1 MTALPDDFDQWSPE
15 AKQRLLASLQDRET
29 NKWMP
34 FFCPNILCDGNPHP
48 DGTWQHQHARADQ
61 RLPKW
66 SEDWLTLMWSSGR
79 GTGKTRGA
87 SEITNRVVQR
97 VPEIALVGATG
108 PAVREVMIEGPTGIL
123 ATAPPDFRPKWEPS
137 RRRLTWPNGAVA
149 HGVSAEEPDR
159 VRGLNI
165 GFAWLDE
172 AAFMPLITEVW
183 SNLVLALRIGSNP
196 HILVTTTPRPTKWI
210 KELIADK
217 RTITRRVSTYQN
229 LHNLSPV
236 FRDQV
241 LAAFEGTRLGR
252 QELYGEVLEDVEG
265 SLWKPEM
272 IDHIDE
278 SLVPE
283 LVRIVVSVDPAGS
296 ANAKSDETGIIVL
309 GVSAAGHLY
318 VLADYTGK
326 YSPAGWAAKAHEA
339 HEEWHAD
346 AIIAEKNYGGD
357 MVRHTL
363 ESTGYESVRVI
374 LVESRRGKM
383 LRAEPIVGAY
393 ERTLVH
399 HVSSSRTDL
408 VALET
413 EMVEWVP
420 GIGASPNRVDALVHG
435 ATDLMRGLGGPA
447 QIASPQDLFGPG
459 GGGNSYLNLSRRLSS
474 GNFR

>member
-15 AKQRLLASLQDRET
+15 AKQRLLASIQDRET
-29 NKWMP
+29 NQWKP

-48 DGTWQHQHARADQ
+48 DGTWQHFHARADQ

-66 SEDWLTLMWSSGR
+66 AEDWLTTLWSSGR

-87 SEITNRVVQR
+87 SEITNRVVKR

-165 GFAWLDE
+165 GFSWLDE
-172 AAFMPLITEVW
+172 AAFMPLIDEVW
-183 SNLVLALRIGSNP
+183 SNLVLALRVGSNP

-210 KELIADK
+210 KNLIADK
-217 RTITRRVSTYQN
+217 RTITRRVSTYEN

-236 FRDQV
+236 FREQV
-241 LAAFEGTRLGR
+241 LAAFEGTRIGR

-272 IDHIDE
+272 IDHIPEDR
-278 SLVPE
+278 VPD
-283 LVRIVVSVDPAGS
+283 LVRIVVAVDPAGS

-309 GVSAAGHLY
+309 GISAAGHVY
-318 VLADYTGK
+318 VLADLTGK
-326 YSPAGWAAKAHEA
+326 YTPAGWAEAAHRA

-374 LVESRRGKM
+374 LVDSRRGKM

-408 VALET
+408 VKLES

-447 QIASPQDLFGPG
+447 SISSPNTMFPG
-459 GGGNSYLNLSRRLSS
+459 GSGPSNRYLR
-474 GNFR
+474 GF

>member
-1 MTALPDDFDQWSPE
+1 MTALPEDFSEWSPE
-15 AKQRLLASLQDRET
+15 ARARLLAQMQDRDHSSW
-29 NKWMP
+29 KP
-34 FFCPNILCDGNPHP
+34 FFCPIRTCDGNPHP
-48 DGTWQHQHARADQ
+48 DGTWQHFHARADQ
-61 RLPKW
+61 RLPPW
-66 SEDWLTLMWSSGR
+66 AEDWLTTLWSSGR

-87 SEITNRVVQR
+87 SEITNRVVKK

-165 GFAWLDE
+165 GFSWLDE
-172 AAFMPLITEVW
+172 AAFMPLIEEVW
-183 SNLVLALRIGSNP
+183 SNLVLALRVGSNP

-210 KELIADK
+210 KELIANPL
-217 RTITRRVSTYQN
+217 TVTRRVSTYEN

-236 FRDQV
+236 FRQQI
-241 LAAFEGTRLGR
+241 LETFEGTRLGR

-272 IDHIDE
+272 IQHIPE
-278 SLVPE
+278 NKVPD
-283 LVRIVVSVDPAGS
+283 LVRIVVAVDPAGS

-309 GVSAAGHLY
+309 GISAAGVVY
-318 VLADYTGK
+318 VLADLTGRYT
-326 YSPAGWAAKAHEA
+326 PDGWAKAAHQAHED
-339 HEEWHAD
+339 WNAD
-346 AIIAEKNYGGD
+346 AIVAEKNYGGD

-363 ESTGYESVRVI
+363 ESTGRKDVRVI
-374 LVESRRGKM
+374 LVDSRRGKS

-393 ERTLVH
+393 ERTLVF
-399 HVSSSRTDL
+399 HVSSARTDL
-408 VALET
+408 AALES

-435 ATDLMRGLGGPA
+435 ATDLMRNMSGPIS
-447 QIASPQDLFGPG
+447 IASPSGMFAGRRGASDPMRAVQE
-459 GGGNSYLNLSRRLSS
+459 LNQHLS
-474 GNFR
+474 G